1 MAEALL
7 RTQGPGEEYRA
18 AEARLLEPTG
28 DQERGLLHLQARAA
42 LLRRR
47 PEVAVDLAER
57 LCRMDPEGEPLL
69 AVAYRLAGR
78 LEDSVRLA
86 TGAVLAG
93 SPAGAGRAAAGLAEG
108 AGPAAGL
115 WRPAGRRHLAGGL
128 GVEPSALR
136 LRGGGPLLCPGPL
149 TCEVEALRQ
158 LTALHEEMGLR
169 PPRGGACRW
178 QCQAEAPRIGVG
190 CSPD

>member
-93 SPAGAGRAAAGLAEG
+93 SLRARAAQRQGLLRELDLQQAF
-108 AGPAAGL
+108 
-115 WRPAGRRHLAGGL
+115 GGL
-128 GVEPSALR
+128 QAADTLQ
-136 LRGGGPLLCPGPL
+136 
-149 TCEVEALRQ
+149 EAL
-158 LTALHEEMGLR
+158 ALSR
-169 PPRGGACRW
+169 ARCDFV
-178 QCQAEAPRIGVG
+178 AEARY
-190 CSPD
+190 CAQAL